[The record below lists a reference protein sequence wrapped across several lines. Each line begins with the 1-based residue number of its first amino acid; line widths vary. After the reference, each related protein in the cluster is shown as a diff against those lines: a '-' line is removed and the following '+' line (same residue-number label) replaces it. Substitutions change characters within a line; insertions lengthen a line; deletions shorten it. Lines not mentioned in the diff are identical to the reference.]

1 MKTKQFLLSCLFTFM
16 AGSNLYAQH
25 LNQTVFSNE
34 GMYNATGFLE
44 LIREKTG
51 CRIAYKESDLENG
64 KEIHLDYENEPLDA
78 ILKDALERYGLMF
91 VKRGNQLIIKR
102 KKLSRHKLENLSD
115 SVTKDTVR
123 NFYLQEVV
131 KTAPHI
137 DKLRNSQMG
146 ITVMDYNAI
155 RNVPTLLGEPDVIKA
170 LQLQPGVSAGTEGF
184 AGMVVRGG
192 ENDDKLF
199 LVDGCPV

>member
-1 MKTKQFLLSCLFTFM
+1 M
-16 AGSNLYAQH
+16 
-25 LNQTVFSNE
+25 
-34 GMYNATGFLE
+34 E

-115 SVTKDTVR
+115 SVTKI
-123 NFYLQEVV
+123 QC
-131 KTAPHI
+131 
-137 DKLRNSQMG
+137 
-146 ITVMDYNAI
+146 
-155 RNVPTLLGEPDVIKA
+155 VIFICRK
-170 LQLQPGVSAGTEGF
+170 
-184 AGMVVRGG
+184 
-192 ENDDKLF
+192 
-199 LVDGCPV
+199 